1 MKKIS
6 RRDALLAVGAT
17 TLFGATKAN
26 AEPAKTGGAAMV
38 DGKDA
43 WKYAVVDPQKV
54 ADAAYENYSIGH
66 CMHTTFYAIVSAVA
80 EALEAKDPLAAREIA
95 SFPFHMMKYG
105 GSGAGGFGSLC
116 GSLNAAMAAVGLF
129 VSESKTRSALL
140 AELGLFYEQ
149 TMLPTYV
156 PKDAKE
162 KEEYPQTISNSIL
175 CHISSGKWCELAQA
189 RTDSPERTERCSRLS
204 ADVARFTV
212 ELLNRNF
219 AALNSSDAAP
229 VVAFKRAEPT
239 ATCVA
244 CHDKKGDVSNII
256 GQMSCNECHPTK
268 TPDHHT
274 AK

>member
-1 MKKIS
+1 M
-6 RRDALLAVGAT
+6 
-17 TLFGATKAN
+17 
-26 AEPAKTGGAAMV
+26 E
-38 DGKDA
+38 
-43 WKYAVVDPQKV
+43 YAVVDPQKV
-54 ADAAYENYSIGH
+54 ADAAYENYAVGR
-66 CMHTTFYAIVSAVA
+66 CMHTTFMAIVSAVA
-80 EALEAKDPLAAREIA
+80 EALETQDPLAAREIA
-95 SFPFHMMKYG
+95 SFPFHMMRYG

-129 VSESKTRSALL
+129 ASDSKTRGALL
-140 AELGLFYEQ
+140 TELGLFYER

-156 PKDAKE
+156 PKDADKDE
-162 KEEYPQTISNSIL
+162 GYPQTISNSLL

-189 RTDSPERTERCSRLS
+189 RADSPERTERCSRLS

-219 AALNSSDAAP
+219 AALNSSETAP
-229 VVAFKRAEPT
+229 VVAFKRSEPT

-256 GQMSCNECHPTK
+256 GQMSCNECHPTQ